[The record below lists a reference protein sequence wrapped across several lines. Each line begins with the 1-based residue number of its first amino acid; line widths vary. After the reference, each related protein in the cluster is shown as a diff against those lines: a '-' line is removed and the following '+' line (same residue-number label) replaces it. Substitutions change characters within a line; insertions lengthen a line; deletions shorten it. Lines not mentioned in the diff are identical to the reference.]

1 MYLNAIIKFVFY
13 IILIME
19 TQNTQPN
26 LQNPNNTNPTNPN
39 PQVTILKRSKKTLI
53 RETAILSTVI
63 FIFSIIFVTILL
75 ASVGAAV
82 SGSNNGLWAGIGILG
97 IFTIAAISISIAAF
111 IVTII
116 MLVRTHAIKELRGL
130 WITYLILFLVSNTL
144 GLIQLFLKNGSTGRT
159 MFSIVTTI
167 ASLTSLVIIWIMYG
181 KSKTIKEIEQVN
193 NEKQEADNSIFQ

>member
-75 ASVGAAV
+75 ASAGAAV

>member
-1 MYLNAIIKFVFY
+1 
-13 IILIME
+13 ME